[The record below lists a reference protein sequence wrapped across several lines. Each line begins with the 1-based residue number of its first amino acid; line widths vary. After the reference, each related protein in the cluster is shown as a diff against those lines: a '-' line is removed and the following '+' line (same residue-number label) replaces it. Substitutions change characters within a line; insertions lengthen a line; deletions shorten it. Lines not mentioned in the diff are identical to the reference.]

1 MRELQIPGMFWIA
14 AFIMIGTCFTS
25 AYPRTYVSDFVFPSE
40 EDHKPRIW
48 EQVTEDQSSE
58 SRDYNGSNKSPDK
71 CTDLHIDD
79 STGNACLI
87 FISYK
92 KLEDP
97 LQSLKRVLVEELNLP
112 ELVSSVRVLKRGKH
126 RLVFELPSSIDAL
139 LALNGYC
146 NLYKNRHDRTYEIL
160 SVEN

>member
-1 MRELQIPGMFWIA
+1 
-14 AFIMIGTCFTS
+14 
-25 AYPRTYVSDFVFPSE
+25 
-40 EDHKPRIW
+40 
-48 EQVTEDQSSE
+48 
-58 SRDYNGSNKSPDK
+58 
-71 CTDLHIDD
+71 
-79 STGNACLI
+79 LI

-146 NLYKNRHDRTYEIL
+146 NLYKNRQDRTYEIL

>member
-1 MRELQIPGMFWIA
+1 MRELQKLGTFWLA
-14 AFIMIGTCFTS
+14 AFILIGSCFTY
-25 AYPRTYVSDFVFPSE
+25 AKPGTYVSDFVFPTE
-40 EDHKPRIW
+40 ESHKPRDW

-58 SRDYNGSNKSPDK
+58 PRDFNGNIKSPDK
-71 CTDLHIDD
+71 CNELHVDD
-79 STGNACLI
+79 STGNACMI

-97 LQSLKRVLVEELNLP
+97 LESLKRALVEELNLP
-112 ELVSSVRVLKRGKH
+112 ELVYSVRVVKRGKH
-126 RLVFELPSSIDAL
+126 RLVFELPSAIDAL

-146 NLYKNRHDRTYEIL
+146 NLYKNRHDRSYEIL